1 MASPD
6 SLRQAIQ
13 YLHMAIAEHPDPQAK
28 ASLAQCLQAMMKVQA
43 QDHQA
48 VSQGNT
54 AAQAVAQRLGGAQA
68 APPAAANGNP
78 IAALMA
84 HLGGGQ

>member
-13 YLHMAIAEHPDPQAK
+13 YLHLALADHQDPQAK
-28 ASLAQCLQAMMKVQA
+28 ATIGTCIASLLKVQA

-48 VSQGNT
+48 VSQSQT
-54 AAQAVAQRLGGAQA
+54 ASQTVGSRLGY
-68 APPAAANGNP
+68 
-78 IAALMA
+78 
-84 HLGGGQ
+84 